1 MSFTGGNIDC
11 SSTIF
16 ASRAEI
22 FLSLGSAMLLAAAAP
37 DKTGRIR
44 RRSTLKFTYVMSA
57 FPLSDNTRVPER

>member
-1 MSFTGGNIDC
+1 
-11 SSTIF
+11 
-16 ASRAEI
+16 
-22 FLSLGSAMLLAAAAP
+22 LSLGSAMLLAAAAP